1 MLSDCMSDP
10 LELAR
15 MWQAV
20 LGKLQID
27 VITPTFD
34 TWLRHTR
41 ALGFDGATLRVE
53 AVRAFDVDH
62 LNERL
67 LTVVERA
74 VHQACGEQ
82 FAVRFVAPNTAV
94 PEPRPSSE
102 SAGAPILGA
111 VNAAHTFDR
120 YITTSGN
127 QIAFQCAQA
136 ILGDDDLAISPVVIH
151 GSPGMGKTHLLQ
163 ALAQGAAHRG
173 WTVAC
178 MSAEEFTTRYQSSLR
193 RKSVEDFQD
202 TLRKVRLLVIDDLQY
217 LSGKRGTQDE
227 LVHTFD
233 AITSAGGYVAIG
245 SETHPS
251 ALDLPERL
259 VSRLAAG
266 ISLEIGPF
274 QSGERR
280 ALIERLGSERR
291 VALPAW
297 ALDRIAQLQAP
308 SVRALQGAL
317 NAALVLA
324 RGGMLDAA
332 SLDAALVR
340 AALLDAAPACG
351 DRLLLDA
358 IARHFQATFDDLAGR
373 SRKGQLGQARA
384 VAVAALRER
393 GRSLA
398 EIATLL
404 GGRDKS
410 TISPLVERGRELL
423 AGDEALR
430 QVVTAA

>member
-1 MLSDCMSDP
+1 MLSDRMSDP

-15 MWQAV
+15 MWQAA
-20 LGKLQID
+20 LGTLQLDIL
-27 VITPTFD
+27 TPTFD

-41 ALGFDGATLRVE
+41 VLGFDGHTLHVE

-67 LTVVERA
+67 RTVVERA
-74 VHQACGEQ
+74 VHQASGEQ
-82 FAVRFVAPNTAV
+82 HAVRFVAPNSTLPAARATG
-94 PEPRPSSE
+94 EP
-102 SAGAPILGA
+102 AAAPILGA

-127 QIAFQCAQA
+127 QIAYQCAQA
-136 ILGDDDLAISPVVIH
+136 ILGDDDFAISPVVIH

-163 ALAQGAAHRG
+163 ALAQGAARRG

-178 MSAEEFTTRYQSSLR
+178 MSAEEFTTRYQSALR
-193 RKSVEDFQD
+193 RKTVEDFQD
-202 TLRKVRLLVIDDLQY
+202 AVRNVRLLIIDDLQY

-233 AITSAGGYVAIG
+233 AITAAGGYVAVG

-251 ALDLPERL
+251 ELSLPERL

-266 ISLEIGPF
+266 VSLEIGPF
-274 QSGERR
+274 HTGERR

-297 ALDRIAQLQAP
+297 ALDRIAQLEAP

-324 RGGMLDAA
+324 RGGMLDAGN
-332 SLDAALVR
+332 LDAALVR
-340 AALLDAAPACG
+340 AALLDVAPACG
-351 DRLLLDA
+351 DRLLIDA
-358 IARHFQATFDDLAGR
+358 IARHFEATFDDLAGR
-373 SRKGQLGQARA
+373 SRKGHLGQARA

-410 TISPLVERGRELL
+410 TISPLVERGRDLL
-423 AGDEALR
+423 AADEALR
-430 QVVTAA
+430 QVITAA